1 MKKLMK
7 TRILFLGLGIFLTGL
22 NFLGFLIPLRNAD
35 IYNEEDNYFS
45 NDIIHTEDELLH
57 ELEVLKN
64 KNETDKEFIIK
75 ANKAVHDGIAHYWKD
90 AGINK
95 YNLRIPIY
103 ENYILYIASYLY
115 PEKFRKYEFS
125 DFDKAIERGVGLC
138 SQHALILS
146 EVLENNGIDAEIIT
160 LPRHVVVSA
169 EVKDD
174 NEWWVVDPDFG
185 VIIENTIQ
193 EIEKTPSI
201 VSPIYYA
208 KGYDNQIVNDL
219 TETYGTVLSIH
230 DSAKEYSGVKRF
242 YFEKLSYILIWA
254 LPLFLI
260 GVAIFLSRRQRL
272 INRR

>member
-90 AGINK
+90 AGIDK
-95 YNLRIPIY
+95 YKLRIPIY
-103 ENYILYIASYLY
+103 ENYILYFASYFY
-115 PEKFRKYEFS
+115 PEKFKKYEFS
-125 DFDKAIERGVGLC
+125 TIEKAIERGVGLC

-146 EVLENNGIDAEIIT
+146 KVLENNGIDAAIIT
-160 LPRHVVVSA
+160 LPRHVVVTA
-169 EVKDD
+169 KVNDA

-185 VIIENTIQ
+185 VIIEKSIQ
-193 EIEKTPSI
+193 EIEKTPSL
-201 VSPIYYA
+201 VSPVYAA
-208 KGYDNQIVNDL
+208 KGYDTFIVNAL
-219 TETYGTVLSIH
+219 TETYGSVLSIH
-230 DSAKEYSGVKRF
+230 KSAKEYSGIKRY
-242 YFEKLSYILIWA
+242 YFEKLAYVLIWVLPLILIS
-254 LPLFLI
+254 F
-260 GVAIFLSRRQRL
+260 AIYLSRKQRL
-272 INRR
+272 SKKH